1 MSTTVKGPTGDNIPT
16 MVNAQ
21 SYAGVNTFK
30 ASTTLSAIG
39 FNTEGFV
46 KHTDAETT
54 VINSDEWSGTW
65 HTRSRTA
72 GPEIV
77 IEGPRTDLPAG
88 LGISGNLVADEIYN
102 SVWNDLVDCIE
113 VPPSTYLE
121 YGYCYCYDGI
131 TYHKSKK
138 YMEDGI
144 IGIHSDTAG
153 FFIGA
158 KKEGVRVL
166 NTASAGF
173 ALAHVD
179 MEYPP
184 GTPLTCGVDGWL
196 TEMSLEDLRANPHK
210 LVATFWKKETAPV
223 WGYDNPHT
231 WNCLVVVNG
240 RMWVKVR

>member
-1 MSTTVKGPTGDNIPT
+1 MSTTVIGPTGDSIPT
-16 MVNAQ
+16 MVDDQ
-21 SYAGVNTFK
+21 IYSGVNTFE
-30 ASTTLSAIG
+30 ASNTLSATG
-39 FNTEGFV
+39 FTSEGTV
-46 KHTDAETT
+46 KHTDVETT
-54 VINSDEWSGTW
+54 VTTGTWANTW
-65 HTRSRTA
+65 HTRSRTS
-72 GPEIV
+72 GPVIV
-77 IEGPRTDLPAG
+77 IEGPKADQPAG
-88 LGISGNLVADEIYN
+88 LGIGGNLVADEIYN

-121 YGYCYCYDGI
+121 YGYCYCFDGK
-131 TYHKSKK
+131 TYHKSKQ

-158 KKEGVRVL
+158 KEEGVKVL

-179 MEYPP
+179 KEYSP

-196 TEMSLEDLRANPHK
+196 TEMDLEDLRANPHK
-210 LVATFWKKETAPV
+210 LVATFWKKEIAPI

-231 WNCLVVVNG
+231 WNCLVQVNG